1 MTFRIL
7 HRYLGYFLA
16 GIMMVYAL
24 SGITLIFRKTDTFKI
39 TIQKELIVEAGLD
52 SEKLGQ
58 ALRIRNLTP
67 IETNGAVLVFEQ
79 GTYDTTTGEA
89 KYTSK
94 VLPGWLDKLTHLHK
108 ATTEDPLYYFNI
120 FFGFALLFLAVSSF
134 FMFAKSSLI
143 FKKAFPFFHLEL
155 WCFSTGQLPNGGRS
169 YGQLVYP
176 SQQST
181 MDSTRLGIW
190 GSMDLSNGLFKHL
203 HE

>member
-24 SGITLIFRKTDTFKI
+24 SGITLISRKTDTFKI

-143 FKKAFPFFHLEL
+143 FKKGL
-155 WCFSTGQLPNGGRS
+155 WFTVGGIV
-169 YGQLVYP
+169 LVILMLY
-176 SQQST
+176 
-181 MDSTRLGIW
+181 L
-190 GSMDLSNGLFKHL
+190 
-203 HE
+203 